1 MPLPGSAQISF
12 DDVRTEMSQSSLS
25 SYAMRGWT
33 GGRNSANVGVGTLTY
48 TPINILSSGSRWTLA
63 SRMSNTSLSTAAWYG
78 YDHTLN
84 IPLNVTGTLYTH
96 MAPVSGDGQGSI
108 YNTSMLIVDVGTTSA
123 TMSINISGSG
133 DYAEENVW
141 VFYGKPW
148 TNTGTGS
155 PNVTYIGGDNLSGYY
170 PFNYNYTYDSAK
182 GQYLYFIISYANN

>member
-1 MPLPGSAQISF
+1 MALPGSGTISM
-12 DDVRTEMSQSSLS
+12 DMIRIELGVPSQSPFGLNEARSGTYAAINPNSTYKPPSSGTVSLS
-25 SYAMRGWT
+25 D
-33 GGRNSANVGVGTLTY
+33 
-48 TPINILSSGSRWTLA
+48 
-63 SRMSNTSLSTAAWYG
+63 WYG
-78 YDHTLN
+78 YNHTLN

>member
-1 MPLPGSAQISF
+1 MALPGSGVISF
-12 DDVRTEMSQSSLS
+12 NDVRTEMSQSSLS

-78 YDHTLN
+78 YNHTLN

-96 MAPVSGDGQGSI
+96 MAPVSGDGQYSI
-108 YNTSMLIVDVGTTSA
+108 YNTSMLVVDIGTTSA
-123 TMSINISGSG
+123 TMSINISGSA
-133 DYAEENVW
+133 DYAEETLT

-155 PNVTYIGGDNLSGYY
+155 PNTSLILQTTIGNY
-170 PFNYNYTYDSAK
+170 PSTFNYTYDSAK
-182 GQYLYFIISYANN
+182 GQYLYFVLSYANN